1 MDVKLNLLEHLAE
14 LRKRIIIC
22 LIALGLCAAFCLP
35 LSPLLLEF
43 LKTPAQGYINTLAF
57 FRPQE
62 AFLIYMK
69 LALLCGLV
77 ISMPIILYEL
87 WSFISP
93 AVEDKFKNY
102 VFSFIFSGSF
112 IFILGVAF
120 AYFILLPR
128 AIKFLLSFQSDI
140 LIPVISAREYIGFVV
155 AIILGC
161 GIIFQMPILSF
172 ILTRA
177 GIISP
182 KILRKKAK
190 WAILFIFIAAALI
203 TPTTD
208 AFNMLIF
215 AVPMLFLY
223 EISIWV
229 SKFAK

>member
-1 MDVKLNLLEHLAE
+1 M
-14 LRKRIIIC
+14 
-22 LIALGLCAAFCLP
+22 
-35 LSPLLLEF
+35 
-43 LKTPAQGYINTLAF
+43 
-57 FRPQE
+57 
-62 AFLIYMK
+62 IYMK